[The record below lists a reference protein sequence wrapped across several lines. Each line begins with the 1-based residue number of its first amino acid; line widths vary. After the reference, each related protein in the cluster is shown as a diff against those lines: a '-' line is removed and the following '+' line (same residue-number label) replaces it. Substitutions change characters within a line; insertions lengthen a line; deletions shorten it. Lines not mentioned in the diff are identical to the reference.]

1 MSKSNELSLRI
12 LKRSTC
18 PTLSGKSKLTY
29 QISCNPEGEI
39 FFRISAN
46 SGGGFFSDEWVAWKD
61 IRKALEKA
69 TDPLTSLVL
78 YPLFKGKSVN
88 TPSFLLAALVNEK
101 VLQTARGKKRHHTCL
116 DLDAYEAKLEKLA
129 AAKAKKRTPRKQK
142 P

>member
-1 MSKSNELSLRI
+1 MTDELKLRI

-18 PTLSGKSKLTY
+18 SNLSNNSRLTY
-29 QISCNPEGEI
+29 QLGCTSEGKI
-39 FFRISAN
+39 YFRISDNAN
-46 SGGGFFSDEWVAWKD
+46 NGYYSDEWVAWQD

-69 TDPLTSLVL
+69 PDPLTSLVL